1 MKKRKILI
9 VDDEESFGKMVK
21 RSLEKTGEYS
31 VEVENKG
38 ARALSTVK
46 KIMPDLILL
55 DIMMPDADGGEV
67 SSLIKAD
74 EKCGDIPIVFLT
86 ALVTKAEVISRDGI
100 IAGKSYLAKPV
111 SKEQLIECI
120 GKHVRG

>member
-9 VDDEESFGKMVK
+9 VDDEESFGKIVK

-38 ARALSTVK
+38 ARAFSTVK
-46 KIMPDLILL
+46 KIMPDLVLL

-74 EKCGDIPIVFLT
+74 KNCGDIPIVFLT
-86 ALVTKAEVISRDGI
+86 ALVTKAEVISNDGMI
-100 IAGKSYLAKPV
+100 GGMPYLAKPV
-111 SKEQLIECI
+111 SKDQLIECI
-120 GKHVRG
+120 EEHVRG